1 MILTDYH
8 VQHVLKAYTQQL
20 SVKSRIS
27 KDRLGK
33 NVGQKDEV
41 TLSRES
47 KKMLI
52 VDKIAK
58 EIVDQLAN
66 GSQRNETGKAVL
78 ERLSQEYGRPLDVVM
93 DDQQGMVFGVLS
105 GNQGGI
111 TEYVPP
117 AENELLKQRL
127 VEVTKTFIH
136 EQLI

>member
-111 TEYVPP
+111 IEYVPP

>member
-41 TLSRES
+41 TLSKES